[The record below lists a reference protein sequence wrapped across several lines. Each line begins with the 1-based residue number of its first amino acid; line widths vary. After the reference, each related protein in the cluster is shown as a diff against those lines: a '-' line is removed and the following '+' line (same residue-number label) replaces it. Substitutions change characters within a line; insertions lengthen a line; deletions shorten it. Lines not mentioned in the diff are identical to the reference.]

1 MAKTGVPHALAKIA
15 ICYCIFALAIVV
27 LANFYSYFNVS
38 SDWQYLMEMVTVSL
52 GNPWAQCVENPCI
65 SVHLM
70 CTQCV
75 DGCMYCIAA
84 GAPNYFPNSF
94 AGPEDD
100 LKHANHPQNVR
111 ERGGV
116 GGERGG
122 GGGGGGGGMGMEEG
136 GEEGT

>member
-1 MAKTGVPHALAKIA
+1 MAI
-15 ICYCIFALAIVV
+15 
-27 LANFYSYFNVS
+27 
-38 SDWQYLMEMVTVSL
+38 SDGNGYNKFGEPL
-52 GNPWAQCVENPCI
+52 GSVCGEPLQ

-75 DGCMYCIAA
+75 DGCMYINCIAA

-111 ERGGV
+111 ERG
-116 GGERGG
+116 RGR

-136 GEEGT
+136 GEGGGDQGCAQVITSAGRILKSITATFVCFTF